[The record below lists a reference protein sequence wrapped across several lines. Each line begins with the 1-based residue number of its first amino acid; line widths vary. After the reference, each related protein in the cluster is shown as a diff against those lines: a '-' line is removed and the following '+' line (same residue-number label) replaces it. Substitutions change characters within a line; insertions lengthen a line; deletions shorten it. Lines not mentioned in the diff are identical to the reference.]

1 MDVWHPF
8 HAGAH
13 YAHEVSSIPGC
24 GCMND
29 TPSML
34 VITMHIEYL
43 SVQSGSPGLDAWHP
57 FYAGAHHVHEVSI
70 NAIRQSRLW
79 IYDKMLVLTMHMEYL
94 SVLSSSPGYGC
105 MTLFPC
111 WWSPCVWSKFSIL
124 AIFGSFV
131 FLQYH
136 ICLTLPANQWTKEL
150 IKAEWS
156 WRIGSSMTMPV
167 PVVSEGAYFSNRP
180 FFILF
185 FQTSAAWCKLN
196 SFFPIKCMC
205 WSKHVL
211 VQRRMQQKE
220 FEQH

>member
-1 MDVWHPF
+1 MTFLRENV
-8 HAGAH
+8 
-13 YAHEVSSIPGC
+13 HEVFVGAVCQSWLWMYGTLSMPVLTMHMKYPSMLSSIPSC

-57 FYAGAHHVHEVSI
+57 FYAGAHHVCEVTIDSM
-70 NAIRQSRLW
+70 RQSRLW
-79 IYDKMLVLTMHMEYL
+79 IYDNHSMLVLTMHMEYL
-94 SVLSSSPGYGC
+94 SVLSCIPGYGC

-111 WWSPCVWSKFSIL
+111 WWSPW
-124 AIFGSFV
+124 
-131 FLQYH
+131 
-136 ICLTLPANQWTKEL
+136 L

-156 WRIGSSMTMPV
+156 WKIGSSMTMPV

-196 SFFPIKCMC
+196 KR
-205 WSKHVL
+205 VL